1 MTIQRLTIQRFTL
14 LGLLWI
20 AIAPLLHAQQNASRP
35 PNIIFIL
42 TDDQGWGDAHFA
54 GHPYLKTPNLDRLAR
69 EGTWFEQFYTAATVC
84 SPSRAAFMTSRYP
97 AHFHIHGHF
106 ATHEQNA
113 SRHMPDW
120 LPTDTPNI
128 ASLLKQRGYQTAHF
142 GKWHLGNNPGAPSPE
157 AYGFD
162 RSKTVNSN
170 GPTLGD
176 EGKEPFFRAHSTERI
191 VNETIDF
198 IREHREQP
206 FYINMWTLLPHALLK
221 PTPQQLA
228 LHTDLNPSLEVF
240 ASTPWL
246 KDYLAKAKDL
256 KSQMQVYAAS
266 ITDLDTQ
273 VGRLL
278 DELDRLELTND
289 TLIFYSSDNGPEDYR
304 VGNASNAGVGSA
316 GILRARKRSMYE
328 GGIRT
333 FGLVRW
339 PGKVKANHRNTT
351 QVIAAVDFLPTLCAL
366 TDTPL
371 PDSLKLDGEDMS
383 RAWLGEEIPRR
394 KPLHW
399 EWLFNVQGD
408 ADGYMPPT
416 LAVRDQQWKLFVHH
430 DGSKPELYDIVK
442 DPSEQHNIASQ
453 HPEITQQLSATALAW
468 SRSLPASELR
478 ANPQRNVKRNT
489 PAQASNPT
497 KINRAA
503 IFARWDTNQDQ
514 QLNPDEYRVGVKAS
528 DHEQRFKNFDKDRS
542 GQLSV
547 DEFVYPNGKPQ
558 SPKP

>member
-1 MTIQRLTIQRFTL
+1 
-14 LGLLWI
+14 
-20 AIAPLLHAQQNASRP
+20 
-35 PNIIFIL
+35 
-42 TDDQGWGDAHFA
+42 
-54 GHPYLKTPNLDRLAR
+54 
-69 EGTWFEQFYTAATVC
+69 
-84 SPSRAAFMTSRYP
+84 
-97 AHFHIHGHF
+97 
-106 ATHEQNA
+106 
-113 SRHMPDW
+113 
-120 LPTDTPNI
+120 
-128 ASLLKQRGYQTAHF
+128 
-142 GKWHLGNNPGAPSPE
+142 
-157 AYGFD
+157 
-162 RSKTVNSN
+162 
-170 GPTLGD
+170 
-176 EGKEPFFRAHSTERI
+176 
-191 VNETIDF
+191 
-198 IREHREQP
+198 
-206 FYINMWTLLPHALLK
+206 
-221 PTPQQLA
+221 
-228 LHTDLNPSLEVF
+228 
-240 ASTPWL
+240 
-246 KDYLAKAKDL
+246 
-256 KSQMQVYAAS
+256 
-266 ITDLDTQ
+266 
-273 VGRLL
+273 
-278 DELDRLELTND
+278 
-289 TLIFYSSDNGPEDYR
+289 
-304 VGNASNAGVGSA
+304 
-316 GILRARKRSMYE
+316 MYE